1 MIGQVGASPIKLNRA
16 TLLFF
21 LSCFLCYC
29 ALSCS
34 DLSGGY
40 AVFLLYFPATMQWL
54 DRGIL
59 SLWNRWHSLPSGNKI
74 KLRYSLPVPFTIR
87 EQESNMSN
95 RSIISTDKAPAAIGT
110 YSQAVRVGQTVYLSG
125 QIPLDPATMEMVTDS
140 FEAQAVRV
148 FENLKAVAEAAGGSL
163 ADFAKVTILL
173 SDLDYFAQVNE
184 VMARYFSEPYPARA
198 AYAVK
203 ALPKGADIEVEAIM
217 VVRG

>member
-1 MIGQVGASPIKLNRA
+1 
-16 TLLFF
+16 
-21 LSCFLCYC
+21 
-29 ALSCS
+29 
-34 DLSGGY
+34 
-40 AVFLLYFPATMQWL
+40 
-54 DRGIL
+54 
-59 SLWNRWHSLPSGNKI
+59 
-74 KLRYSLPVPFTIR
+74 
-87 EQESNMSN
+87 MSN

-125 QIPLDPATMEMVTDS
+125 QIPLDPATMELVTDS

-173 SDLDYFAQVNE
+173 SDLEYFAQVNE

-217 VVRG
+217 VVQG